1 MSTEEFELNCSVR
14 TDLGKGASRRLRRLD
29 NNIPAVLY
37 GGDKDPIALTIA
49 HKDIA
54 RATENEAFFA
64 HIITLKIGNKKEQAV
79 IKALQ
84 RHPARAIILH
94 ADFLRVSATHTII
107 VKVPIHFLNE
117 ETCVGVRLG
126 GGNIIRTMNEIEVSC
141 LPKDLPEYIEV
152 DMLEIDLGESVH
164 LSEITLPEGITSV
177 ALSHGED
184 SIDLSIAIVQAPKGI
199 AEEDEELEGEEG
211 EEAEA
216 AGDADSSEGGD
227 GDDTSGDSKD

>member
-117 ETCVGVRLG
+117 ESCVGVRLG

-164 LSEITLPEGITSV
+164 LSDITLPEGISSV

-184 SIDLSIAIVQAPKGI
+184 SIDLSIAIVQAPKGV
-199 AEEDEELEGEEG
+199 AEEEEEVEGEEG
-211 EEAEA
+211 EEAEE
-216 AGDADSSEGGD
+216 AGDDDSSGD
-227 GDDTSGDSKD
+227 GDDASGDSKD